1 MPPSRVGKYKLVVAP
16 CAFRWHCEAL
26 DAKKGGM
33 LPVDRSRNRRSW
45 AILAQ
50 NFFVKV
56 STGPR
61 NARTQEKPS
70 AMERSFTELRFAS
83 FQRSIVKDPESLSR
97 VEMNA
102 LAGALDSLP
111 GSHTRPRQ
119 ISLRRSPRTS
129 SGGSGL
135 KTVNTVARTGNLKNG
150 TLTLGKSPQC
160 ENDLSPK
167 ELNQ

>member
-1 MPPSRVGKYKLVVAP
+1 VGKYKLVVAP

-26 DAKKGGM
+26 GAKKGGM
-33 LPVDRSRNRRSW
+33 LSVDRSRNRRSW
-45 AILAQ
+45 TILAQ
-50 NFFVKV
+50 EFFVKV
-56 STGPR
+56 STEPR

-83 FQRSIVKDPESLSR
+83 FRRSMVKDPGRLSR

-102 LAGALDSLP
+102 LAGSLDSLP

-119 ISLRRSPRTS
+119 ISARDAPCS
-129 SGGSGL
+129 SWGSGL
-135 KTVNTVARTGNLKNG
+135 KAVNLAARTGSLKNG
-150 TLTLGKSPQC
+150 TLTLGKSPHW